1 MTREEVR
8 NKILERKVVA
18 VVRMKNSSQLLKVIE
33 AIKIGGV
40 SGIELTMTIP
50 NAIQAIETA
59 DKEFGDDILLGV
71 GSVTDKQTALDAI
84 NAGAKFVVSPIYKAE
99 VVQAVIDKNIVVI
112 PGCFS
117 PTEIQTAY
125 EQGADFIKIFPADN
139 LGMSFIKSIKAP
151 LPHLKVIPTGG
162 VNLENAIDW
171 INAGASAVGI
181 GSALVDNKA
190 IEREDYK
197 TLTENAKKLCEN
209 LEVNLEIE

>member
-8 NKILERKVVA
+8 NIILERKVVA

-50 NAIQAIETA
+50 NAIQSIEIA
-59 DKEFGDDILLGV
+59 DKEFGNDILLGV
-71 GSVTDKQTALDAI
+71 GSVTNKQTAVEAI
-84 NAGAKFVVSPIYKAE
+84 NAGAKFVVSPIYKPD
-99 VVQAVIDKNIVVI
+99 VVQTVIDKNIVVI

-139 LGMSFIKSIKAP
+139 LGMSFIKSVKAP

-162 VNLENAIDW
+162 VTLDNAYDW
-171 INAGASAVGI
+171 IKSGASAVGI

-190 IEREDYK
+190 IDNEDYK
-197 TLTENAKKLCEN
+197 TLTENAKKLCKN
-209 LEVNLEIE
+209 LGIN